1 MATGFATCLEYSSND
16 QDSRLL
22 LSNPTDYAFFGA
34 LLVIGTVL
42 GIAPVVAPLFLAPR
56 STGKKTRDTYECG
69 VDTEGGAWMR
79 FDIAYYL
86 FALIFVVFEVDVLYI
101 LPIAVIFDD
110 GRYVWRDLIELSLF
124 IGILFLAIIY
134 AWRKGVLHWR

>member
-1 MATGFATCLEYSSND
+1 MSDPAA
-16 QDSRLL
+16 
-22 LSNPTDYAFFGA
+22 YAPFGA
-34 LLVIGTVL
+34 LLVIGAAL

-56 STGKKTRDTYECG
+56 STGAKTRETYECG
-69 VDTEGGAWMR
+69 VETEGGAWMR
-79 FDIAYYL
+79 FDISYYL

-101 LPIAVIFDD
+101 LPVALVFAD
-110 GRYVWRDLIELSLF
+110 GQYVWRDLIELSMF

>member
-1 MATGFATCLEYSSND
+1 
-16 QDSRLL
+16 

-101 LPIAVIFDD
+101 LPIAVIFND
-110 GRYVWRDLIELSLF
+110 GQYVWRDLIELSLF
-124 IGILFLAIIY
+124 VGILFLAIIY
-134 AWRKGVLHWR
+134 AWQKGVLHWR

>member
-1 MATGFATCLEYSSND
+1 MSD
-16 QDSRLL
+16 
-22 LSNPTDYAFFGA
+22 PTEYAFFGA

-56 STGKKTRDTYECG
+56 SRGAKTRDTYECG
-69 VDTEGGAWMR
+69 VDTEGSAWVR

-101 LPIAVIFDD
+101 LPVAVVFDSSD
-110 GRYVWRDLIELSLF
+110 YVWRDLVELSLF
-124 IGILFLAIIY
+124 VGILLLAILY
-134 AWRKGVLHWR
+134 AWRKGVLQWRLEEPQRGER

>member
-1 MATGFATCLEYSSND
+1 VSD
-16 QDSRLL
+16 
-22 LSNPTDYAFFGA
+22 PTDYAFFGA
-34 LLVIGTVL
+34 LLVIGAAL

-56 STGKKTRDTYECG
+56 STGDKTHETYECG

-101 LPIAVIFDD
+101 LPVALVFAD
-110 GRYVWRDLIELSLF
+110 GQYVWRDLIELSLF

-134 AWRKGVLHWR
+134 AWRKGVLHWRAA

>member
-1 MATGFATCLEYSSND
+1 MSD
-16 QDSRLL
+16 
-22 LSNPTDYAFFGA
+22 PTEYAFFGA

-56 STGKKTRDTYECG
+56 SRGAKTRDTYECG
-69 VDTEGGAWMR
+69 VDTEGSAWVR

-101 LPIAVIFDD
+101 LPIAVVFDS
-110 GRYVWRDLIELSLF
+110 GRYVWRDLIELSMF
-124 IGILFLAIIY
+124 ISVLFLALVY
-134 AWRKGVLHWR
+134 AWREGFVRRD